1 MQDLGSKCEYCH
13 KYHAGDYGSGRFC
26 SAKCARGFST
36 KARREEISE
45 KVSKTLKRKYVNG
58 RLNKFLADPQFQH
71 AVAKRGAVANHAKH
85 LARLV
90 KVKTTNRVFHELDI
104 TYKELEEYRGC
115 HPRCEICGALPK
127 DGRQLACDHDHKSL
141 KFRGLLCTA
150 CNRKLGWYEHLK
162 ENIAQYLGEQ
172 V

>member
-13 KYHAGDYGSGRFC
+13 KYHTGGYGSGRFC

-45 KVSKTLKRKYVNG
+45 KVSKTLKRNYVNG

-71 AVAKRGAVANHAKH
+71 AVAKKGAAANHSKH
-85 LARLV
+85 LARFV

-104 TYKELEEYRGC
+104 TYKELEEYRER
-115 HPRCEICGALPK
+115 HPRCEICGAFPK
-127 DGRQLACDHDHKSL
+127 DGRRLACDHDHKSL

-150 CNRKLGWYEHLK
+150 CNRKLGWYERFK
-162 ENIAQYLGEQ
+162 ENIAQYLGE
-172 V
+172 